1 MREIQN
7 QRIHDQVQHGFKRL
21 NALKRWAVRT
31 NVQDP
36 EVLQAILGLELNIR
50 SIQSANLETPG
61 EVAGEDEEA

>member
-1 MREIQN
+1 MREIQD

-50 SIQSANLETPG
+50 SIQSANLKTPG
-61 EVAGEDEEA
+61 ETPEDEEE